1 MILATATGDWLLPGY
16 FSFLL
21 PPKSLA
27 FASPAPY
34 NQVCDARGEMCL
46 WLARGYAAYLNG
58 SLTIRDLERKCADLR
73 LENPV
78 KSHRQTSYR
87 GTEREYDLY

>member
-34 NQVCDARGEMCL
+34 NQVCDARGRRASG
-46 WLARGYAAYLNG
+46 WLAAMPR
-58 SLTIRDLERKCADLR
+58 I
-73 LENPV
+73 
-78 KSHRQTSYR
+78 
-87 GTEREYDLY
+87 